1 MTKVIAIV
9 NQKGGV
15 AKTTTA
21 INVGAG
27 LAKHGKRVLLIDL
40 DGQGNLS
47 RGLGCKAKGRSQ
59 YTIRDALFNIQMGIP
74 TAPDK
79 GILKARFDPVCVM
92 PCNIQIDA
100 FALSLKEDPNRQVYL
115 R

>member
-59 YTIRDALFNIQMGIP
+59 YTIRDALINNRDTVSRRKRQLM
-74 TAPDK
+74 
-79 GILKARFDPVCVM
+79 KAL
-92 PCNIQIDA
+92 QKEL
-100 FALSLKEDPNRQVYL
+100 LSVYESYKRGTL
-115 R
+115 

>member
-27 LAKHGKRVLLIDL
+27 LGHHGRKVLLVDL

-47 RGLGCKAKGRSQ
+47 RGLNCTPRTREQ
-59 YTIRDALFNIQMGIP
+59 FTVRDAMMQSANGVLLDP
-74 TAPDK
+74 KK
-79 GILKARFDPVCVM
+79 GIITNPIDRVDVM
-92 PCNIQIDA
+92 PANVDL
-100 FALSLKEDPNRQVYL
+100 LSFE
-115 R
+115 